1 MIVVTTVTR
10 RRTTAAT
17 TRVPQPSTGVA
28 TEGASS
34 RPGNATMRT
43 IVVTALTSSTATT
56 RVVQRGSSHV
66 TTTGVFLTLKS
77 AMESTTAKTTRLA
90 TSRPKCVD
98 PATLPVPATT
108 FSARPQQSALSRTGC
123 VTETTTAVT
132 TATRTLSIV
141 APDLALQT

>member
-17 TRVPQPSTGVA
+17 TRAPQLSTGVA
-28 TEGASS
+28 MVDASS

-56 RVVQRGSSHV
+56 QVVQRESSHV

-77 AMESTTAKTTRLA
+77 AMGSTTAKTTRLA
-90 TSRPKCVD
+90 TSQPKCVD
-98 PATLPVPATT
+98 PAMLPVPATT
-108 FSARPQQSALSRTGC
+108 FSARPQQSVLNPTGC
-123 VTETTTAVT
+123 VT
-132 TATRTLSIV
+132 
-141 APDLALQT
+141 